1 MCWNSSL
8 KREREDG
15 IRGGNG
21 GGGLKVFGEEMSM
34 DNEAGP
40 TVVSEY
46 ICLWYS
52 FAYK

>member
-1 MCWNSSL
+1 MGY
-8 KREREDG
+8 EEEME
-15 IRGGNG
+15 

-46 ICLWYS
+46 ICLW
-52 FAYK
+52 FRV